1 MNKLN
6 IEINYIKKLQKKMNE
21 KANQTN
27 YKFQDIIEQYKLKN
41 DQINVYIKKN
51 EDFSLKVKH

>member
-1 MNKLN
+1 
-6 IEINYIKKLQKKMNE
+6 MNE